1 MDIEFVWYGSLLVRE
16 LVVSEATSASDS
28 DTESVSDDGEGEV
41 GVRPK
46 NRRRF
51 NGK

>member
-1 MDIEFVWYGSLLVRE
+1 MSTAAARKIDLNF
-16 LVVSEATSASDS
+16 
-28 DTESVSDDGEGEV
+28 ESVSDDGEGEV

-46 NRRRF
+46 NCRRF